1 MSKTRSRTDAP
12 VAARGGPRNPGQDLL
27 GNDHHGRRH
36 LRSQKSAIT
45 PEDTPVMLLRRV
57 ARPLLSA
64 AFIGQGL
71 ASLRNPDGAADAAR
85 PAMEGLQRLP
95 ASAVGN
101 LPGSPKQFAL
111 INAAIQIAAGV
122 LLATGKTPRLAS
134 AALAATMIPG
144 NLGAH
149 MFWTEGDPDRKADE
163 RRAFLTDLSL
173 LGGLGKFGALLAGE
187 FGATVERRLQHWDAL
202 CTCGAG
208 QFATVFDTHLQA
220 VGEPLAQLTVVEPGV
235 GVITAQCGRHRV
247 REPFGCAPAAPAQ
260 RRPSRG
266 ISRGDDQSAEQA

>member
-1 MSKTRSRTDAP
+1 
-12 VAARGGPRNPGQDLL
+12 
-27 GNDHHGRRH
+27 
-36 LRSQKSAIT
+36 
-45 PEDTPVMLLRRV
+45 MLLRRV

-111 INAAIQIAAGV
+111 TNAAIQIAAGV

-173 LGGLGKFGALLAGE
+173 LGGLIIASADTAG
-187 FGATVERRLQHWDAL
+187 
-202 CTCGAG
+202 
-208 QFATVFDTHLQA
+208 
-220 VGEPLAQLTVVEPGV
+220 
-235 GVITAQCGRHRV
+235 
-247 REPFGCAPAAPAQ
+247 
-260 RRPSRG
+260 RPSLGWRG
-266 ISRGDDQSAEQA
+266 RRAAERLTDTVSSTLRGDDAHSWLHDSELGERLSHGLQLGVEHGRELASTASAKGVPVLEAALNRGTELAREKSAELAQTARRGRSRVARKRFTRRLRRFNPAQYIQGF